1 MCLAYRTL
9 DASPS
14 STNFEELLSP
24 HGPWKRKDQ
33 YNMQMG
39 TLSRGNCALRPRS
52 FQDRSLEIWLK
63 GEWATSGPRMTTTW
77 SDKNVSDAPCRSEK
91 VSVLPH
97 SEKWTTSGPQ
107 IGCGPRTCQQAKS
120 SSGRPT

>member
-39 TLSRGNCALRPRS
+39 TWTWGTEDRGHKLDTLNA
-52 FQDRSLEIWLK
+52 
-63 GEWATSGPRMTTTW
+63 
-77 SDKNVSDAPCRSEK
+77 
-91 VSVLPH
+91 
-97 SEKWTTSGPQ
+97 
-107 IGCGPRTCQQAKS
+107 RTL
-120 SSGRPT
+120 